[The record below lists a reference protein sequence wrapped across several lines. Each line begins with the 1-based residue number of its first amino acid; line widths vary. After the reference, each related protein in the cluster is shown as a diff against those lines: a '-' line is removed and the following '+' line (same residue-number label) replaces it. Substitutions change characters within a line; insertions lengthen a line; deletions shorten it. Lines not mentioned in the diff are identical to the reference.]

1 MCTKKGKKSGSEIDD
16 KNMMS
21 LYTYHLPVFGLGFPL
36 TVSQDVEPDDG
47 MKIPYAC
54 RADETACYDVCSI
67 HLADTR

>member
-16 KNMMS
+16 KNNDV
-21 LYTYHLPVFGLGFPL
+21 LIYRLPVFGLGFPL

-54 RADETACYDVCSI
+54 RANETACYDVCSI